1 MYVYTKLTNSRSL
14 PVLKKGKPSGE
25 VKVDFHYFPV
35 NVADKQEDGVII
47 PPEESS
53 KFELYAYLSSY

>member
-1 MYVYTKLTNSRSL
+1 MYSYTKLTISRSL

-25 VKVDFHYFPV
+25 IKVDFHYFPV
-35 NVADKQEDGVII
+35 NSADKQEDGVII

-53 KFELYAYLSSY
+53 KF